1 MIVDFFRHGS
11 GLSKGCLDY
20 LLGEDREREHA
31 QVLSGDVELTAQLID
46 SSPFAKKYTSGCL
59 SFYEHDL
66 SDQDKQKIMQ
76 NFEECLF
83 PGLDKDQYQ
92 ILWVQHQDKINQD
105 TCETRLEL
113 NFVIPNVE
121 LSTGKRLQPFYAP
134 VDLDRVDLFKQIT
147 NTEHSLYDPNDP
159 EHRQLFLN
167 KKNLPKDI
175 KDFKEQLHQR
185 VYRAVSNGEVTDR
198 QELVQWLESNQIN
211 VTRQVKNSI
220 SIENPYEGAKRP
232 IRLEGEIYEQGFRA
246 TSEYR
251 QEVQQRIAEYRG
263 TTSERYRANVTD
275 YQRQLEHKSQY
286 HSDRY
291 PKVGRKNS
299 PEHSKQ
305 RPDGREAVEP
315 ISKLAAIEIEPFNA
329 IKRANTEP
337 RTASPESS
345 GTEKTYHFEYGT
357 DFSSSYFAYSDF
369 LAWSR
374 HQKQVQRDTDF
385 EQRDFRETG
394 ESRSLEQIRGQ
405 LDDQH
410 MQAARQQSSAFL
422 YFDQRETGQ
431 IRDWLLRSNGVL
443 IDDGVRSAV
452 IEDYRRTAVAIEAT
466 TARTAES
473 TRNNANTVDGY
484 RRIKELHE
492 DFTAEAQ
499 RSGQNCYSISEDYA
513 TTVRA
518 DYFSKFFEETTREL
532 RISSARA
539 TERVS
544 DEFAYRFRGEANNSQ
559 RTAEFGANRNRE
571 ANSTIGTSNERETG
585 LSEQLSRKVRGFNT
599 NPIFEALDV
608 LDRRRELQ
616 QERQR
621 KNDRGYDSPSPF

>member
-20 LLGEDREREHA
+20 LLGEDREREYA

-66 SDQDKQKIMQ
+66 SNEDKQKIMQ

-92 ILWVQHQDKINQD
+92 ILWVQHQDKVNQD
-105 TCETRLEL
+105 TGETRLEL

-147 NTEHSLYDPNDP
+147 NTEHSLYDPDDP

-175 KDFKEQLHQR
+175 KDFKAQLHQR
-185 VYRAVSNGEVTDR
+185 VYRAVANGEVADR
-198 QELVQWLESNQIN
+198 QELVKWLELNQIN

-246 TSEYR
+246 TGEYR
-251 QEVQQRIAEYRG
+251 QEVQQRIEEYRG
-263 TTSERYRANVTD
+263 TASERYRANVTE

-291 PKVGRKNS
+291 PTVGRENS

-315 ISKLAAIEIEPFNA
+315 VSSLAAIEIEPFNA
-329 IKRANTEP
+329 IKRADTEP

-345 GTEKTYHFEYGT
+345 RTEKTYYFEYGT
-357 DFSSSYFAYSDF
+357 DFSSSYFAYSNF

-374 HQKQVQRDTDF
+374 HQKQVQRDADAKYSDQREANEGRPF
-385 EQRDFRETG
+385 EPIGRQF
-394 ESRSLEQIRGQ
+394 
-405 LDDQH
+405 DDQH
-410 MQAARQQSSAFL
+410 MQATRQQSTTSL
-422 YFDQRETGQ
+422 YSDQQECRGMAE
-431 IRDWLLRSNGVL
+431 RLHDSNGVL
-443 IDDGVRSAV
+443 NDDRIRNTIIENHRRTTATINATTSAIAEATASFRHNANQNYPSLVSSIKGNRERSAELTASTEIISDNTEAISRSRTQYSKLYRADQWQSPRDEPNHSQQRRSIEENLNDTAFSLVRSSQS
-452 IEDYRRTAVAIEAT
+452 
-466 TARTAES
+466 S
-473 TRNNANTVDGY
+473 T
-484 RRIKELHE
+484 
-492 DFTAEAQ
+492 
-499 RSGQNCYSISEDYA
+499 
-513 TTVRA
+513 
-518 DYFSKFFEETTREL
+518 
-532 RISSARA
+532 
-539 TERVS
+539 
-544 DEFAYRFRGEANNSQ
+544 EFA
-559 RTAEFGANRNRE
+559 RNLRDIE
-571 ANSTIGTSNERETG
+571 KNIVQMNERKHEI
-585 LSEQLSRKVRGFNT
+585 EKPRPK
-599 NPIFEALDV
+599 
-608 LDRRRELQ
+608 
-616 QERQR
+616 
-621 KNDRGYDSPSPF
+621 KDRGMDFSM

>member
-31 QVLSGDVELTAQLID
+31 QLLSGDVELSAQLID

-66 SDQDKQKIMQ
+66 SDQDKQQIMQ

-105 TCETRLEL
+105 TGETRLEL

-147 NTEHSLYDPNDP
+147 NTQHQLYDPDDP
-159 EHRQLFLN
+159 DHRQLFLN
-167 KKNLPKDI
+167 KKNMPKDV

-185 VYRAVSNGEVTDR
+185 VYRAVANGEVADR

-246 TSEYR
+246 TGEYR
-251 QEVQQRIAEYRG
+251 QEVQQRIEEYRG
-263 TTSERYRANVTD
+263 TTSERYRTNVTD

-286 HSDRY
+286 HRDRY
-291 PKVGRKNS
+291 PTVRRENS

-305 RPDGREAVEP
+305 RPDGREAVKP
-315 ISKLAAIEIEPFNA
+315 VSKLAAIEIEPFNA

-374 HQKQVQRDTDF
+374 HQKQVQRDADAKYSDQREANEGRPF
-385 EQRDFRETG
+385 EPIGRQF
-394 ESRSLEQIRGQ
+394 
-405 LDDQH
+405 DDQH
-410 MQAARQQSSAFL
+410 MQATRQQSTTSL
-422 YFDQRETGQ
+422 YSDQQECRGMAE
-431 IRDWLLRSNGVL
+431 RLHDSNGVL
-443 IDDGVRSAV
+443 NDDRIRNTIIENHRRTTATVTATTSAIAEATASFRHNANQDYPSLVSSIKSNRERSAELTASTEIISDNTEAISRSRTQYSKLYRADQWKSSRDEPDYSRQRRSSGENLNHTAFSLVRSSQSSTEFARNIRD
-452 IEDYRRTAVAIEAT
+452 IEKNIVQ
-466 TARTAES
+466 
-473 TRNNANTVDGY
+473 
-484 RRIKELHE
+484 IKELQKE
-492 DFTAEAQ
+492 MDKPQPKKDQGMDF
-499 RSGQNCYSISEDYA
+499 GM
-513 TTVRA
+513 
-518 DYFSKFFEETTREL
+518 
-532 RISSARA
+532 
-539 TERVS
+539 
-544 DEFAYRFRGEANNSQ
+544 
-559 RTAEFGANRNRE
+559 
-571 ANSTIGTSNERETG
+571 
-585 LSEQLSRKVRGFNT
+585 
-599 NPIFEALDV
+599 
-608 LDRRRELQ
+608 
-616 QERQR
+616 
-621 KNDRGYDSPSPF
+621 

>member
-1 MIVDFFRHGS
+1 M
-11 GLSKGCLDY
+11 SKGCLDY

-66 SDQDKQKIMQ
+66 SDQDKQQIMQ

-92 ILWVQHQDKINQD
+92 ILWVQHQDKVNQD
-105 TCETRLEL
+105 TGETRLEL

-147 NTEHSLYDPNDP
+147 NTEHSLYDPDDP

-175 KDFKEQLHQR
+175 KDFKAQLHQR
-185 VYRAVSNGEVTDR
+185 VYRAVANGEVADR
-198 QELVQWLESNQIN
+198 QELVQWLELNQIN

-246 TSEYR
+246 TGEYR
-251 QEVQQRIAEYRG
+251 QEVQQRIEEYRG
-263 TTSERYRANVTD
+263 TASERYRANVTE

-291 PKVGRKNS
+291 PTVGRENS

-315 ISKLAAIEIEPFNA
+315 VSSLAAIEIEPFNA
-329 IKRANTEP
+329 IKRADTEP

-345 GTEKTYHFEYGT
+345 RTEKTYYFEYGT
-357 DFSSSYFAYSDF
+357 DFSSSYFAYSNF

-374 HQKQVQRDTDF
+374 HQKQVQRDADAKYSDQREANEGRPF
-385 EQRDFRETG
+385 EPIGRQF
-394 ESRSLEQIRGQ
+394 
-405 LDDQH
+405 DDQH
-410 MQAARQQSSAFL
+410 MQATRQQSTTSL
-422 YFDQRETGQ
+422 YSDQQECRGMAE
-431 IRDWLLRSNGVL
+431 RLHDSNGVL
-443 IDDGVRSAV
+443 NDDRIRNTIIENHRRTTATITATTNAIAEATASFRHNANQNYPSLVSSIKGNRERSAELTASTEIISDNTEAISRSRTQYSKLYRADQWQSPRDEPNHSQQRRSIEENLNDTAFSLVRSSQS
-452 IEDYRRTAVAIEAT
+452 
-466 TARTAES
+466 S
-473 TRNNANTVDGY
+473 T
-484 RRIKELHE
+484 
-492 DFTAEAQ
+492 
-499 RSGQNCYSISEDYA
+499 
-513 TTVRA
+513 
-518 DYFSKFFEETTREL
+518 
-532 RISSARA
+532 
-539 TERVS
+539 
-544 DEFAYRFRGEANNSQ
+544 EFA
-559 RTAEFGANRNRE
+559 RNLRDIE
-571 ANSTIGTSNERETG
+571 KNIVQMNERKHEI
-585 LSEQLSRKVRGFNT
+585 EKPRPK
-599 NPIFEALDV
+599 
-608 LDRRRELQ
+608 
-616 QERQR
+616 
-621 KNDRGYDSPSPF
+621 KDRGMDFSM

>member
-20 LLGEDREREHA
+20 LLGEDREREYA

-66 SDQDKQKIMQ
+66 SDQNKQKIMQ

-83 PGLDKDQYQ
+83 PGLEKDQYQ

-105 TCETRLEL
+105 TGETRLEL

-147 NTEHSLYDPNDP
+147 NTEHSLYDPDDP
-159 EHRQLFLN
+159 AHRQLFLN

-175 KDFKEQLHQR
+175 KDFKAQLHQR
-185 VYRAVSNGEVTDR
+185 VYRAVANGEVADR

-246 TSEYR
+246 TGEYR
-251 QEVQQRIAEYRG
+251 QEVQQRIEEYRG
-263 TTSERYRANVTD
+263 TTSERYRANVAD

-286 HSDRY
+286 HCDRY
-291 PKVGRKNS
+291 PTVGRENS

-305 RPDGREAVEP
+305 CSDGRETVKP
-315 ISKLAAIEIEPFNA
+315 VSSLAAIEIEPFNA

-337 RTASPESS
+337 RTESS
-345 GTEKTYHFEYGT
+345 ESSRTEKTYYFEYGT

-369 LAWSR
+369 LAWSC
-374 HQKQVQRDTDF
+374 HQKQVQRDADAKYSDQREANEGRPF
-385 EQRDFRETG
+385 EP
-394 ESRSLEQIRGQ
+394 IRGQ
-405 LDDQH
+405 FDDQH
-410 MQAARQQSSAFL
+410 MQATRQQSTTSL
-422 YFDQRETGQ
+422 YSDQQECRGMAE
-431 IRDWLLRSNGVL
+431 RLHDSNGVL
-443 IDDGVRSAV
+443 NDDRIRNTIIENHRRTTATITATTIAIAEATASFRHNANQDYPSLVSAVKGNRERSAKLTASTEIISDNTEAISRARTQYSKLYRADQWQSPRDEQDYSRQRRSSGENLNHTAFNLVRSSQSA
-452 IEDYRRTAVAIEAT
+452 
-466 TARTAES
+466 AEF
-473 TRNNANTVDGY
+473 TRNIRDIEKNIVQ
-484 RRIKELHE
+484 IKEQKKE
-492 DFTAEAQ
+492 IEKPQ
-499 RSGQNCYSISEDYA
+499 PKQ
-513 TTVRA
+513 
-518 DYFSKFFEETTREL
+518 
-532 RISSARA
+532 
-539 TERVS
+539 
-544 DEFAYRFRGEANNSQ
+544 
-559 RTAEFGANRNRE
+559 
-571 ANSTIGTSNERETG
+571 
-585 LSEQLSRKVRGFNT
+585 
-599 NPIFEALDV
+599 
-608 LDRRRELQ
+608 
-616 QERQR
+616 
-621 KNDRGYDSPSPF
+621 DRGMDFGM

>member
-20 LLGEDREREHA
+20 LLGEDREREYA

-66 SDQDKQKIMQ
+66 SDQNKQKIMQ

-83 PGLDKDQYQ
+83 PGLEKDQYQ

-105 TCETRLEL
+105 TGETRLEL

-147 NTEHSLYDPNDP
+147 NTEHSLYDPDDP
-159 EHRQLFLN
+159 AHRQLFLN

-175 KDFKEQLHQR
+175 KDFKAQLHQR
-185 VYRAVSNGEVTDR
+185 VYRAVANGEVADR

-246 TSEYR
+246 TGEYR
-251 QEVQQRIAEYRG
+251 QEVQQRIEEYRG
-263 TTSERYRANVTD
+263 TTSERYRANVAD

-286 HSDRY
+286 HCDRY
-291 PKVGRKNS
+291 PTVGRENS

-305 RPDGREAVEP
+305 CSDGRETVKP
-315 ISKLAAIEIEPFNA
+315 VSSLAAIEIEPFNA

-337 RTASPESS
+337 RTESS
-345 GTEKTYHFEYGT
+345 ESSRTEKTYYFEYGT

-369 LAWSR
+369 LAWSC
-374 HQKQVQRDTDF
+374 HQKQVQPDADLKHHD
-385 EQRDFRETG
+385 QRETN
-394 ESRSLEQIRGQ
+394 EDRSPEQIRGQ
-405 LDDQH
+405 FNDQH
-410 MQAARQQSSAFL
+410 MQATRQQSTTSL
-422 YFDQRETGQ
+422 YSDQQECRGMAE
-431 IRDWLLRSNGVL
+431 RLHDSNGVL
-443 IDDGVRSAV
+443 NDDRIRNTIIENHRRTTATITATTIAIAEATASFRHNANQDYPSLVSAVKGNRERSAKLTASTEIISDNTEAISRARTQYSKLYRADQWQSPRDEQDYSRQRRSSGENLNHTAFNLVRSSQSA
-452 IEDYRRTAVAIEAT
+452 
-466 TARTAES
+466 AEF
-473 TRNNANTVDGY
+473 TRNIRDIEKNIVQ
-484 RRIKELHE
+484 IKEQKKE
-492 DFTAEAQ
+492 IEKPQ
-499 RSGQNCYSISEDYA
+499 PKQ
-513 TTVRA
+513 
-518 DYFSKFFEETTREL
+518 
-532 RISSARA
+532 
-539 TERVS
+539 
-544 DEFAYRFRGEANNSQ
+544 
-559 RTAEFGANRNRE
+559 
-571 ANSTIGTSNERETG
+571 
-585 LSEQLSRKVRGFNT
+585 
-599 NPIFEALDV
+599 
-608 LDRRRELQ
+608 
-616 QERQR
+616 
-621 KNDRGYDSPSPF
+621 DRGMDFGM

>member
-105 TCETRLEL
+105 TGETRLEL

-147 NTEHSLYDPNDP
+147 NTEHSLYDPDDP

-185 VYRAVSNGEVTDR
+185 VYRAVANGEVADR

-246 TSEYR
+246 TGEYR
-251 QEVQQRIAEYRG
+251 QEVQQRIEEYRG

-286 HSDRY
+286 HCDRY
-291 PKVGRKNS
+291 PTVGRENS

-305 RPDGREAVEP
+305 RPDGREAVKP
-315 ISKLAAIEIEPFNA
+315 VSNLAAIEIEPFNA

-337 RTASPESS
+337 RTTSPESS

-374 HQKQVQRDTDF
+374 HQKQVQRDADAKYSDQREANEGRPF
-385 EQRDFRETG
+385 EPIGRQF
-394 ESRSLEQIRGQ
+394 
-405 LDDQH
+405 DDQH
-410 MQAARQQSSAFL
+410 MQATRQQSTTSL
-422 YFDQRETGQ
+422 YSDQQECRGMAE
-431 IRDWLLRSNGVL
+431 RLHDSNGVL
-443 IDDGVRSAV
+443 NDDRIRNTI
-452 IEDYRRTAVAIEAT
+452 IENHRRTTATITATTSAIAEATADFKHDANQNYPSLVSTIKDNRERTERLSANTKVIVDNTDTISRARTKYGKLYRADQWKSQRDERNYSEQRRSSRENLNYTAFSLVTSSQSSAEFARNVRTIEA
-466 TARTAES
+466 
-473 TRNNANTVDGY
+473 NIVQM
-484 RRIKELHE
+484 KE
-492 DFTAEAQ
+492 Q
-499 RSGQNCYSISEDYA
+499 RKVISEPKRDKGM
-513 TTVRA
+513 
-518 DYFSKFFEETTREL
+518 DL
-532 RISSARA
+532 
-539 TERVS
+539 
-544 DEFAYRFRGEANNSQ
+544 GM
-559 RTAEFGANRNRE
+559 
-571 ANSTIGTSNERETG
+571 
-585 LSEQLSRKVRGFNT
+585 
-599 NPIFEALDV
+599 
-608 LDRRRELQ
+608 
-616 QERQR
+616 
-621 KNDRGYDSPSPF
+621 

>member
-105 TCETRLEL
+105 TGETRLEL

-134 VDLDRVDLFKQIT
+134 ADLDRVDLFKQII
-147 NTEHSLYDPNDP
+147 NTEHSLYDPDDP

-185 VYRAVSNGEVTDR
+185 VYRAVSNGEVADR

-246 TSEYR
+246 TGEYR
-251 QEVQQRIAEYRG
+251 QEVQQRIEEYRG
-263 TTSERYRANVTD
+263 TTSERYRANVTG

-286 HSDRY
+286 HCDRY
-291 PKVGRKNS
+291 PTVGRENS

-305 RPDGREAVEP
+305 RPNGREAVEP
-315 ISKLAAIEIEPFNA
+315 VSKLAAIEIEPFNA
-329 IKRANTEP
+329 IKRANTKP
-337 RTASPESS
+337 RTTSS
-345 GTEKTYHFEYGT
+345 EPSRTEKTYHFEYGT

-369 LAWSR
+369 LAWSHR
-374 HQKQVQRDTDF
+374 QKQVQRSKNTQYSD
-385 EQRDFRETG
+385 QRETI
-394 ESRSLEQIRGQ
+394 ESRSPEQIRGQ
-405 LDDQH
+405 PEYQYVQESIKQQATSMHSDQQECRGMAKRLHDSNGILNDDRIRNTIIENHRRTTAAITATTSTIAEATASFRHDANQNYPSIVSAVKGNRERSAELTASTEIISDNTEAISRARTQH
-410 MQAARQQSSAFL
+410 SKLYRADQLQSPRDEQDYSRQRRSAGENLNHTAFSLVRSSQSSEEFA
-422 YFDQRETGQ
+422 QNV
-431 IRDWLLRSNGVL
+431 RD
-443 IDDGVRSAV
+443 
-452 IEDYRRTAVAIEAT
+452 IE
-466 TARTAES
+466 
-473 TRNNANTVDGY
+473 RNIVQ
-484 RRIKELHE
+484 IKE
-492 DFTAEAQ
+492 
-499 RSGQNCYSISEDYA
+499 
-513 TTVRA
+513 
-518 DYFSKFFEETTREL
+518 
-532 RISSARA
+532 
-539 TERVS
+539 
-544 DEFAYRFRGEANNSQ
+544 
-559 RTAEFGANRNRE
+559 
-571 ANSTIGTSNERETG
+571 
-585 LSEQLSRKVRGFNT
+585 
-599 NPIFEALDV
+599 
-608 LDRRRELQ
+608 
-616 QERQR
+616 RQKEIEKPR
-621 KNDRGYDSPSPF
+621 PNKDRGMDFGM

>member
-31 QVLSGDVELTAQLID
+31 KVLSGDVELTAQLID

-66 SDQDKQKIMQ
+66 SDQDKQQIMQ

-83 PGLDKDQYQ
+83 PGLEKDQYQ

-105 TCETRLEL
+105 TGETRLEL

-147 NTEHSLYDPNDP
+147 NTEHSLYDPDDP
-159 EHRQLFLN
+159 AHRQLFLN

-175 KDFKEQLHQR
+175 KDFKAQLHQR
-185 VYRAVSNGEVTDR
+185 VYRAVANGEIADR

-246 TSEYR
+246 TGEYR
-251 QEVQQRIAEYRG
+251 QEVQQRIEEYRG
-263 TTSERYRANVTD
+263 TTSERYRANVAD

-286 HSDRY
+286 HCDRY
-291 PKVGRKNS
+291 STVGRENS

-305 RPDGREAVEP
+305 CSDGRETVKP
-315 ISKLAAIEIEPFNA
+315 VSSLAAIEIEPFNA

-345 GTEKTYHFEYGT
+345 GTEKTYYFEYGT

-369 LAWSR
+369 LAWSC
-374 HQKQVQRDTDF
+374 HQKQVQRDADAKYSDQREANEGRPF
-385 EQRDFRETG
+385 EP
-394 ESRSLEQIRGQ
+394 IRGQ
-405 LDDQH
+405 FDDQH
-410 MQAARQQSSAFL
+410 MQATRQQSTTSL
-422 YFDQRETGQ
+422 YSDQQECRGMAE
-431 IRDWLLRSNGVL
+431 RLHDSNGVL
-443 IDDGVRSAV
+443 NDDRIRNTIIENHRRTTATITATTIAIAEATASFRHNANQDYPSLVSAVKGNRERSAKLTASTEIISDDTEAISRARTQYSKLYRADQWQSPRDEQDYSRQRRSSGENLNHTAFNLVRSSQSA
-452 IEDYRRTAVAIEAT
+452 
-466 TARTAES
+466 AEF
-473 TRNNANTVDGY
+473 TRNIRDIEKNIVQM
-484 RRIKELHE
+484 KELKKE
-492 DFTAEAQ
+492 VEQPQPKRD
-499 RSGQNCYSISEDYA
+499 RDMG
-513 TTVRA
+513 
-518 DYFSKFFEETTREL
+518 
-532 RISSARA
+532 
-539 TERVS
+539 
-544 DEFAYRFRGEANNSQ
+544 RGW
-559 RTAEFGANRNRE
+559 
-571 ANSTIGTSNERETG
+571 
-585 LSEQLSRKVRGFNT
+585 
-599 NPIFEALDV
+599 
-608 LDRRRELQ
+608 
-616 QERQR
+616 
-621 KNDRGYDSPSPF
+621 

>member
-31 QVLSGDVELTAQLID
+31 RVLSGDVELTAQLID

-105 TCETRLEL
+105 TGETRLEL

-134 VDLDRVDLFKQIT
+134 ADLDRVDLFKQII
-147 NTEHSLYDPNDP
+147 NTEHSLYDPDDP

-185 VYRAVSNGEVTDR
+185 VYRAVSNGEVADR

-246 TSEYR
+246 TGEYR
-251 QEVQQRIAEYRG
+251 QEIQQRIEEYRG

-286 HSDRY
+286 HRDRY
-291 PKVGRKNS
+291 PTVRRENS

-305 RPDGREAVEP
+305 RPDGREAVKP
-315 ISKLAAIEIEPFNA
+315 VSKLAAIEIEPFNA

-337 RTASPESS
+337 RTESPESS
-345 GTEKTYHFEYGT
+345 RTEKTYHFEYGA

-374 HQKQVQRDTDF
+374 HQKQVQRDADAKH
-385 EQRDFRETG
+385 R
-394 ESRSLEQIRGQ
+394 
-405 LDDQH
+405 
-410 MQAARQQSSAFL
+410 
-422 YFDQRETGQ
+422 DQRETNEGRPFEPIGGKFDVQ
-431 IRDWLLRSNGVL
+431 HMQTAKQQSPTTVYPDQQERRGMAEWLHDSNGVL
-443 IDDGVRSAV
+443 SDDRIRNAV
-452 IEDYRRTAVAIEAT
+452 IENHRRTTAAITATTEAVAA
-466 TARTAES
+466 A
-473 TRNNANTVDGY
+473 
-484 RRIKELHE
+484 
-492 DFTAEAQ
+492 
-499 RSGQNCYSISEDYA
+499 
-513 TTVRA
+513 
-518 DYFSKFFEETTREL
+518 
-532 RISSARA
+532 
-539 TERVS
+539 
-544 DEFAYRFRGEANNSQ
+544 
-559 RTAEFGANRNRE
+559 TAEFRHDANQNYPSFISTIQGNGERAERLSTNTKIIVDNTDTISRARTKYSDLYRADQWQSQRDEPNYNELRGRTGQNLNRTEFNVFTSRQSSAEFARNVRDIE
-571 ANSTIGTSNERETG
+571 ANIVQMK
-585 LSEQLSRKVRGFNT
+585 EQRKVINEPKRDKGMD
-599 NPIFEALDV
+599 L
-608 LDRRRELQ
+608 
-616 QERQR
+616 
-621 KNDRGYDSPSPF
+621 GM

>member
-66 SDQDKQKIMQ
+66 SDQDKQQIMQ

-92 ILWVQHQDKINQD
+92 ILWVQHQDKVNQD
-105 TCETRLEL
+105 TGETRLEL

-147 NTEHSLYDPNDP
+147 NTEHSLYDPDDP

-175 KDFKEQLHQR
+175 KDFKAQLHQR
-185 VYRAVSNGEVTDR
+185 VYRAVANGEVADR

-246 TSEYR
+246 TGEYR
-251 QEVQQRIAEYRG
+251 QEVQQRIEEYRG

-291 PKVGRKNS
+291 PTVGRENS

-315 ISKLAAIEIEPFNA
+315 VSKLAAIEIEPFNA

-345 GTEKTYHFEYGT
+345 RTEKTYHFEYGT

-374 HQKQVQRDTDF
+374 HQKQVQRDADAKY
-385 EQRDFRETG
+385 RDQRETNEG
-394 ESRSLEQIRGQ
+394 RPFEPIGRQF
-405 LDDQH
+405 DDQH
-410 MQAARQQSSAFL
+410 MQATRQQSTTSL
-422 YFDQRETGQ
+422 YSDQQECRGMAE
-431 IRDWLLRSNGVL
+431 RLHDSNGILNDDRIRNTIIENHRRTTATITATTSAIAEATASFRHNANQDYPSLVSTIKDNQERSGELATGTKVL
-443 IDDGVRSAV
+443 IDNTEAISRTRTQYSDLYRGDQGQSSRDERDYRQQRRSAG
-452 IEDYRRTAVAIEAT
+452 ENLNLTAFSLVT
-466 TARTAES
+466 SDQSS
-473 TRNNANTVDGY
+473 T
-484 RRIKELHE
+484 
-492 DFTAEAQ
+492 
-499 RSGQNCYSISEDYA
+499 
-513 TTVRA
+513 
-518 DYFSKFFEETTREL
+518 
-532 RISSARA
+532 
-539 TERVS
+539 
-544 DEFAYRFRGEANNSQ
+544 EFA
-559 RTAEFGANRNRE
+559 RNLRDIE
-571 ANSTIGTSNERETG
+571 KNII
-585 LSEQLSRKVRGFNT
+585 QMK
-599 NPIFEALDV
+599 
-608 LDRRRELQ
+608 
-616 QERQR
+616 ERQKEIEKPR
-621 KNDRGYDSPSPF
+621 PKQDQGMDLEF

>member
-31 QVLSGDVELTAQLID
+31 QVLGGDVELTAQLID

-92 ILWVQHQDKINQD
+92 ILWVQHQDKVNQD
-105 TCETRLEL
+105 TGETRLEL

-147 NTEHSLYDPNDP
+147 NTEHSLYDPDDP

-185 VYRAVSNGEVTDR
+185 VYRAVANGEVADR

-246 TSEYR
+246 TGEYR
-251 QEVQQRIAEYRG
+251 QEVQQRIEEYRG
-263 TTSERYRANVTD
+263 TTSERYRTNVTD

-291 PKVGRKNS
+291 PTVGRENS
-299 PEHSKQ
+299 PKHSTQ
-305 RPDGREAVEP
+305 RPNGREAIEP
-315 ISKLAAIEIEPFNA
+315 LSKLASIEIEPFNA

-345 GTEKTYHFEYGT
+345 RTEKTYYFEYGT

-369 LAWSR
+369 LAWSHR
-374 HQKQVQRDTDF
+374 QKQVQRSKDT
-385 EQRDFRETG
+385 QYRDQRETV
-394 ESRSLEQIRGQ
+394 ESRSPKQIRGQ
-405 LDDQH
+405 SEYQYVQESIEQQATPMYSDQQECRGMAERLH
-410 MQAARQQSSAFL
+410 
-422 YFDQRETGQ
+422 D
-431 IRDWLLRSNGVL
+431 SNGVL
-443 IDDGVRSAV
+443 NDDRIRNTIV
-452 IEDYRRTAVAIEAT
+452 ENYRRTTATITATTRAVAEAT
-466 TARTAES
+466 ANFRHSANQDYPSLVSSIKSNRERSAELTASTEIISDNTEAISRSRTQYSKLYRADQWKSSRDEPDYSRQRRSSGENLNHTAFSLVRSSQSS
-473 TRNNANTVDGY
+473 TEFARNIRDIEKNIVQ
-484 RRIKELHE
+484 IKELQKE
-492 DFTAEAQ
+492 MDKPQPKKDQGMDF
-499 RSGQNCYSISEDYA
+499 GM
-513 TTVRA
+513 
-518 DYFSKFFEETTREL
+518 
-532 RISSARA
+532 
-539 TERVS
+539 
-544 DEFAYRFRGEANNSQ
+544 
-559 RTAEFGANRNRE
+559 
-571 ANSTIGTSNERETG
+571 
-585 LSEQLSRKVRGFNT
+585 
-599 NPIFEALDV
+599 
-608 LDRRRELQ
+608 
-616 QERQR
+616 
-621 KNDRGYDSPSPF
+621 

>member
-31 QVLSGDVELTAQLID
+31 LVLSGDVELTAQLID

-66 SDQDKQKIMQ
+66 NDQDKQQIIQ

-83 PGLDKDQYQ
+83 PGLNQDQYQ
-92 ILWVQHQDKINQD
+92 ILWVQHQDKVNQD
-105 TCETRLEL
+105 TGQTRLEL

-147 NTEHSLYDPNDP
+147 NTQHRLYDPDDP

-185 VYRAVSNGEVTDR
+185 VYRAVSNGEVADR

-246 TSEYR
+246 TGEYR
-251 QEVQQRIAEYRG
+251 QEVQQRIEEYRG

-291 PKVGRKNS
+291 PTVGRENS

-305 RPDGREAVEP
+305 RPDGRETVKP
-315 ISKLAAIEIEPFNA
+315 VSNLAAIEIEPFNA

-345 GTEKTYHFEYGT
+345 RTEKTYHFEYGT

-374 HQKQVQRDTDF
+374 HQKQVQRDADAKYSDQREANEGRPF
-385 EQRDFRETG
+385 EPIG
-394 ESRSLEQIRGQ
+394 GQ
-405 LDDQH
+405 FDDQH
-410 MQAARQQSSAFL
+410 MQATRQQSTTSL
-422 YFDQRETGQ
+422 YSDQQECRGMAE
-431 IRDWLLRSNGVL
+431 RLHDSNGVL
-443 IDDGVRSAV
+443 NDDRIRNTIIENHRRTTAAITATTSAIAEATASFRHNANQDYPSLVSTIKDNQERSAKLTASTE
-452 IEDYRRTAVAIEAT
+452 IISDNTEAISRARTQYSKLYRADQWKSSRDEPDHSQQRRSSGENLNRTA
-466 TARTAES
+466 
-473 TRNNANTVDGY
+473 
-484 RRIKELHE
+484 
-492 DFTAEAQ
+492 
-499 RSGQNCYSISEDYA
+499 
-513 TTVRA
+513 
-518 DYFSKFFEETTREL
+518 FSLIT
-532 RISSARA
+532 SDQSAA
-539 TERVS
+539 
-544 DEFAYRFRGEANNSQ
+544 EFA
-559 RTAEFGANRNRE
+559 RNIRDIE
-571 ANSTIGTSNERETG
+571 TNIVQMKERKKEMD
-585 LSEQLSRKVRGFNT
+585 K
-599 NPIFEALDV
+599 P
-608 LDRRRELQ
+608 
-616 QERQR
+616 
-621 KNDRGYDSPSPF
+621 KPDRGMDFSL

>member
-31 QVLSGDVELTAQLID
+31 QVLSGDIELTAQLID

-76 NFEECLF
+76 NFEECLL
-83 PGLDKDQYQ
+83 PGLDKDRYQ

-105 TCETRLEL
+105 TGETRLEL

-147 NTEHSLYDPNDP
+147 NTKHSLYDPDDP

-175 KDFKEQLHQR
+175 KDFKAQLHQR
-185 VYRAVSNGEVTDR
+185 IYRAVANGEVSDR

-246 TSEYR
+246 TGEYR
-251 QEVQQRIAEYRG
+251 QEVQQRIEEYRG

-286 HSDRY
+286 HCDRY
-291 PKVGRKNS
+291 PTVGRENS

-305 RPDGREAVEP
+305 RPNGREAVEP
-315 ISKLAAIEIEPFNA
+315 VSKLAAIEIEPFNA
-329 IKRANTEP
+329 IKRANTKP
-337 RTASPESS
+337 RTTSS
-345 GTEKTYHFEYGT
+345 EPSRTEKTYHFEYGT

-369 LAWSR
+369 LAWSHR
-374 HQKQVQRDTDF
+374 QKQVQRSKNTQYSD
-385 EQRDFRETG
+385 QRETI
-394 ESRSLEQIRGQ
+394 ESRSPEQIRGQ
-405 LDDQH
+405 PEYQYVQESIKQQATSMHSDQQECRGMAKRLHDSNGILNDDRIRNTIIENHRRTTAAITATTSTIAEATASFRHDANQNYPSIVSAVKGNRERSAELTASTEIISDNTEAISRARTQH
-410 MQAARQQSSAFL
+410 SKLYRADQLQSPRDEQDYSRQRRSAGENLNHTAFSLVRSSQSSEEFA
-422 YFDQRETGQ
+422 QNV
-431 IRDWLLRSNGVL
+431 RD
-443 IDDGVRSAV
+443 
-452 IEDYRRTAVAIEAT
+452 IE
-466 TARTAES
+466 
-473 TRNNANTVDGY
+473 RNIVQ
-484 RRIKELHE
+484 IKE
-492 DFTAEAQ
+492 
-499 RSGQNCYSISEDYA
+499 
-513 TTVRA
+513 
-518 DYFSKFFEETTREL
+518 
-532 RISSARA
+532 
-539 TERVS
+539 
-544 DEFAYRFRGEANNSQ
+544 
-559 RTAEFGANRNRE
+559 
-571 ANSTIGTSNERETG
+571 
-585 LSEQLSRKVRGFNT
+585 
-599 NPIFEALDV
+599 
-608 LDRRRELQ
+608 
-616 QERQR
+616 RQKEIEKPR
-621 KNDRGYDSPSPF
+621 PNKDRGMDFGM

>member
-92 ILWVQHQDKINQD
+92 ILWVQHQDKVNQD
-105 TCETRLEL
+105 TGETRLEL

-134 VDLDRVDLFKQIT
+134 VDLDRVDLFKKIT
-147 NTEHSLYDPNDP
+147 NTQHRLYDPDDP

-185 VYRAVSNGEVTDR
+185 VYRAVANGEVADR

-232 IRLEGEIYEQGFRA
+232 IRLEGEIYEQSFRA
-246 TSEYR
+246 TGEYR
-251 QEVQQRIAEYRG
+251 QEVQQRIEEYRG

-291 PKVGRKNS
+291 STVGRENS

-315 ISKLAAIEIEPFNA
+315 VSSLAAIEIEPFNA

-374 HQKQVQRDTDF
+374 HQKQVQRDADAKYRN
-385 EQRDFRETG
+385 QRETNEG
-394 ESRSLEQIRGQ
+394 RPFEPIRGQ
-405 LDDQH
+405 FDDQH
-410 MQAARQQSSAFL
+410 MQATRQQSTTAL
-422 YFDQRETGQ
+422 YSDQQESRRMAE
-431 IRDWLLRSNGVL
+431 WLHDSNGVL
-443 IDDGVRSAV
+443 NDDRIRNTIIENHRRTTATITATTSAIAEATASFRHNANQDYPSLVSSIKDNRERSAELTASTE
-452 IEDYRRTAVAIEAT
+452 IISDNTEAISRARTQYSKLYRADQWQSSRDERDYRQQRRSAGENLNLTAFSLVT
-466 TARTAES
+466 SDQSS
-473 TRNNANTVDGY
+473 T
-484 RRIKELHE
+484 
-492 DFTAEAQ
+492 
-499 RSGQNCYSISEDYA
+499 
-513 TTVRA
+513 
-518 DYFSKFFEETTREL
+518 
-532 RISSARA
+532 
-539 TERVS
+539 
-544 DEFAYRFRGEANNSQ
+544 EFA
-559 RTAEFGANRNRE
+559 RNLRNIE
-571 ANSTIGTSNERETG
+571 KNIV
-585 LSEQLSRKVRGFNT
+585 QMK
-599 NPIFEALDV
+599 
-608 LDRRRELQ
+608 
-616 QERQR
+616 ERQN
-621 KNDRGYDSPSPF
+621 KIEKPQPKQDRGMDFGM

>member
-31 QVLSGDVELTAQLID
+31 LVLSGDVELTAQLID

-66 SDQDKQKIMQ
+66 NDQDKQQIIQ

-83 PGLDKDQYQ
+83 PGLNQDQYQ
-92 ILWVQHQDKINQD
+92 ILWVQHQDKVNQD
-105 TCETRLEL
+105 TGQTRLEL

-147 NTEHSLYDPNDP
+147 NTQHRLYDPDDP

-185 VYRAVSNGEVTDR
+185 VYRAVANGEVADR

-246 TSEYR
+246 TGEYR
-251 QEVQQRIAEYRG
+251 QEVQQRIEEYRG
-263 TTSERYRANVTD
+263 TTSERYRANVTE

-286 HSDRY
+286 HNDRY
-291 PKVGRKNS
+291 STVGRENS

-305 RPDGREAVEP
+305 RPDGRETVKP
-315 ISKLAAIEIEPFNA
+315 VSSLAAIEIEPFNA
-329 IKRANTEP
+329 IERANTEP
-337 RTASPESS
+337 RTAGPESS

-369 LAWSR
+369 IAWSH
-374 HQKQVQRDTDF
+374 HQKQIQRDKDAKHRDQRKANEGRPF
-385 EQRDFRETG
+385 EPIG
-394 ESRSLEQIRGQ
+394 GQ
-405 LDDQH
+405 FDDQH
-410 MQAARQQSSAFL
+410 MQATRQQSSTPM
-422 YFDQRETGQ
+422 YSDQQERWGMAE
-431 IRDWLLRSNGVL
+431 RLHDSNGVL
-443 IDDGVRSAV
+443 NDDRIRNTIV
-452 IEDYRRTAVAIEAT
+452 ENYRRTTATITATTSAIAEAT
-466 TARTAES
+466 ASFRHNANQDYPSLVSTIKGNRERSAELTASTEIISDNTEAISRTRTQYSKLYRADQWKSSRDEPDHSQQRRSSGENLNRTA
-473 TRNNANTVDGY
+473 
-484 RRIKELHE
+484 
-492 DFTAEAQ
+492 
-499 RSGQNCYSISEDYA
+499 
-513 TTVRA
+513 
-518 DYFSKFFEETTREL
+518 FSLIT
-532 RISSARA
+532 SDQSAA
-539 TERVS
+539 
-544 DEFAYRFRGEANNSQ
+544 EFA
-559 RTAEFGANRNRE
+559 RNIRDIE
-571 ANSTIGTSNERETG
+571 TNIVQMKERKKEMD
-585 LSEQLSRKVRGFNT
+585 K
-599 NPIFEALDV
+599 P
-608 LDRRRELQ
+608 
-616 QERQR
+616 
-621 KNDRGYDSPSPF
+621 KPDRGMDFSL

>member
-31 QVLSGDVELTAQLID
+31 QLLSGDVELSAQLID

-66 SDQDKQKIMQ
+66 SDQDKQQIMQ

-92 ILWVQHQDKINQD
+92 ILWVQHQDKVNQD
-105 TCETRLEL
+105 TGETRLEL

-147 NTEHSLYDPNDP
+147 NTEHSLYDPDDP

-185 VYRAVSNGEVTDR
+185 VYRAVANGEVADR

-246 TSEYR
+246 TGEYR
-251 QEVQQRIAEYRG
+251 QEVQQRIEEYRG
-263 TTSERYRANVTD
+263 TTSERYRTNVTD

-286 HSDRY
+286 HRDRY
-291 PKVGRKNS
+291 PTVRRENS

-305 RPDGREAVEP
+305 RPDGREAVKP
-315 ISKLAAIEIEPFNA
+315 VSKLAAIEIEPFNA

-374 HQKQVQRDTDF
+374 HQKQVQRDADAKYSDQREANEGRPF
-385 EQRDFRETG
+385 EPIGRQF
-394 ESRSLEQIRGQ
+394 
-405 LDDQH
+405 DDQH
-410 MQAARQQSSAFL
+410 MQATRQQSTTSL
-422 YFDQRETGQ
+422 YSDQQECRGMAE
-431 IRDWLLRSNGVL
+431 RLHDSNGVL
-443 IDDGVRSAV
+443 NDDRIRNTIIENHRRTTATVTATTSAIAEATASFRHNANQDYPSLVSSIKSNRERSAELTASTEIISDNTEAISRSRTQYSKLYRADQWKSSRDEPDYSRQRRSSGENLNHTAFSLVRSSQSSTEFARNIRD
-452 IEDYRRTAVAIEAT
+452 IEKNIVQ
-466 TARTAES
+466 
-473 TRNNANTVDGY
+473 
-484 RRIKELHE
+484 IKELQKE
-492 DFTAEAQ
+492 MDKPQPKKDQGMDF
-499 RSGQNCYSISEDYA
+499 GM
-513 TTVRA
+513 
-518 DYFSKFFEETTREL
+518 
-532 RISSARA
+532 
-539 TERVS
+539 
-544 DEFAYRFRGEANNSQ
+544 
-559 RTAEFGANRNRE
+559 
-571 ANSTIGTSNERETG
+571 
-585 LSEQLSRKVRGFNT
+585 
-599 NPIFEALDV
+599 
-608 LDRRRELQ
+608 
-616 QERQR
+616 
-621 KNDRGYDSPSPF
+621 

>member
-20 LLGEDREREHA
+20 LLGEDREREYA

-66 SDQDKQKIMQ
+66 SDQNKQKIMQ

-83 PGLDKDQYQ
+83 PGLEKDQYQ

-105 TCETRLEL
+105 TGETRLEL

-147 NTEHSLYDPNDP
+147 NTEHSLYDPDDP
-159 EHRQLFLN
+159 AHRQLFLN

-175 KDFKEQLHQR
+175 KDFKAQLHQR
-185 VYRAVSNGEVTDR
+185 VYRAVANGEVADR

-246 TSEYR
+246 TGEYR
-251 QEVQQRIAEYRG
+251 QEVQQRIEEYRG

-286 HSDRY
+286 HCDRY
-291 PKVGRKNS
+291 PTVGRENS

-305 RPDGREAVEP
+305 RPDGREAVKP
-315 ISKLAAIEIEPFNA
+315 VSNLAAIEIEPFNA

-337 RTASPESS
+337 RTESPESS
-345 GTEKTYHFEYGT
+345 RTEKTYYFEYGT

-369 LAWSR
+369 LAWSC
-374 HQKQVQRDTDF
+374 HQKQVQRDADAKYSDQREANEGRPF
-385 EQRDFRETG
+385 EP
-394 ESRSLEQIRGQ
+394 IRGQ
-405 LDDQH
+405 FDDQH
-410 MQAARQQSSAFL
+410 MQATRQQSTTSL
-422 YFDQRETGQ
+422 YSDQQECRGMAE
-431 IRDWLLRSNGVL
+431 RLHDSNGVL
-443 IDDGVRSAV
+443 NDDRIRNTIIENHRRTTATITATTIAIAEATASFRHNANQDYPSLVSAVKGNRERSAKLTASTEIISDNTEAISRARTQYSKLYRADQWQSPRDEQDYSRQRRSSGENLNHTAFNLVRSSQSA
-452 IEDYRRTAVAIEAT
+452 
-466 TARTAES
+466 AEF
-473 TRNNANTVDGY
+473 TRNIRDIEKNIVQ
-484 RRIKELHE
+484 IKEQKKE
-492 DFTAEAQ
+492 IEKPQ
-499 RSGQNCYSISEDYA
+499 PKQ
-513 TTVRA
+513 
-518 DYFSKFFEETTREL
+518 
-532 RISSARA
+532 
-539 TERVS
+539 
-544 DEFAYRFRGEANNSQ
+544 
-559 RTAEFGANRNRE
+559 
-571 ANSTIGTSNERETG
+571 
-585 LSEQLSRKVRGFNT
+585 
-599 NPIFEALDV
+599 
-608 LDRRRELQ
+608 
-616 QERQR
+616 
-621 KNDRGYDSPSPF
+621 DRGMDFGM

>member
-31 QVLSGDVELTAQLID
+31 KVLSGDVELTGQLID

-66 SDQDKQKIMQ
+66 SDQDKQKIMR
-76 NFEECLF
+76 NFEQCLF
-83 PGLDKDQYQ
+83 PGLDQDQYQ
-92 ILWVQHQDKINQD
+92 ILWVQHQDKVNQD
-105 TCETRLEL
+105 TGQTRLEL

-147 NTEHSLYDPNDP
+147 NTEHSLYDPDDP

-185 VYRAVSNGEVTDR
+185 VYRAVANGEVADR

-232 IRLEGEIYEQGFRA
+232 IRLEGEIYEQSFRA
-246 TSEYR
+246 TGEYR
-251 QEVQQRIAEYRG
+251 QEVQQRIEEYRG

-275 YQRQLEHKSQY
+275 YQRQLEHKNQY

-291 PKVGRKNS
+291 STVGRENS

-305 RPDGREAVEP
+305 HPDGREAVKP
-315 ISKLAAIEIEPFNA
+315 VPNLAELEIEPFKA
-329 IKRANTEP
+329 VERANTEP

-345 GTEKTYHFEYGT
+345 RTEKTYHFEYGT

-369 LAWSR
+369 LAWSHR
-374 HQKQVQRDTDF
+374 QKQVQRSKNTQYSD
-385 EQRDFRETG
+385 QRETI
-394 ESRSLEQIRGQ
+394 ESRSPEQIRGQ
-405 LDDQH
+405 PEYQYVQESIKQQATSMHSDQQECRGMAKRLHDSNGILNDDRIRNTIIENHRRTTAAITATTSTIAEATASFRHDANQNYPSIVSAVKGNRERSAELTASTEIISDNTEAISRARTQH
-410 MQAARQQSSAFL
+410 SKLYRADQLQSPRDEQDYSRQRRSAGENLNHTAFSLVRSSQSSEEFA
-422 YFDQRETGQ
+422 QNV
-431 IRDWLLRSNGVL
+431 RD
-443 IDDGVRSAV
+443 
-452 IEDYRRTAVAIEAT
+452 IE
-466 TARTAES
+466 
-473 TRNNANTVDGY
+473 RNIVQ
-484 RRIKELHE
+484 IKE
-492 DFTAEAQ
+492 
-499 RSGQNCYSISEDYA
+499 
-513 TTVRA
+513 
-518 DYFSKFFEETTREL
+518 
-532 RISSARA
+532 
-539 TERVS
+539 
-544 DEFAYRFRGEANNSQ
+544 
-559 RTAEFGANRNRE
+559 
-571 ANSTIGTSNERETG
+571 
-585 LSEQLSRKVRGFNT
+585 
-599 NPIFEALDV
+599 
-608 LDRRRELQ
+608 
-616 QERQR
+616 RQKEIEKPR
-621 KNDRGYDSPSPF
+621 PNKDRGMDFGM

>member
-66 SDQDKQKIMQ
+66 SDQDKQQIMQ

-92 ILWVQHQDKINQD
+92 ILWVQHQDKFNQD
-105 TCETRLEL
+105 TGETRLEL

-147 NTEHSLYDPNDP
+147 NTEHSLYDPDDP

-175 KDFKEQLHQR
+175 KDFKAQLHQR
-185 VYRAVSNGEVTDR
+185 VYRAVANGDVADR

-246 TSEYR
+246 TGEYR
-251 QEVQQRIAEYRG
+251 QEVQQRIEEYRG

-286 HSDRY
+286 HCDRY
-291 PKVGRKNS
+291 PTVGRENS

-305 RPDGREAVEP
+305 RPDGREAVKPVSE
-315 ISKLAAIEIEPFNA
+315 LAAIEIEPFNA
-329 IKRANTEP
+329 IKRANTES

-345 GTEKTYHFEYGT
+345 RTEKTYYFEYGT
-357 DFSSSYFAYSDF
+357 DFSSSYFAYSNF

-374 HQKQVQRDTDF
+374 HQKQVHRDADAKYSDQREANEGRPF
-385 EQRDFRETG
+385 EPIGRKF
-394 ESRSLEQIRGQ
+394 
-405 LDDQH
+405 DDQH
-410 MQAARQQSSAFL
+410 MQATRQQSSTSL
-422 YFDQRETGQ
+422 YSDQQECWGMAGW
-431 IRDWLLRSNGVL
+431 IYDSNGVL
-443 IDDGVRSAV
+443 NDDRIRNTIIENHRRTTAAITATTSAVKAATASFRDNANQDYPSLVSTVKGNRERSAQL
-452 IEDYRRTAVAIEAT
+452 TASTEIISDNT
-466 TARTAES
+466 DTISRART
-473 TRNNANTVDGY
+473 
-484 RRIKELHE
+484 
-492 DFTAEAQ
+492 Q
-499 RSGQNCYSISEDYA
+499 YSKLY
-513 TTVRA
+513 RA
-518 DYFSKFFEETTREL
+518 DQWQSPRDEPDYSEQRRSSGENLNHTAFSL
-532 RISSARA
+532 VASDQSSA
-539 TERVS
+539 
-544 DEFAYRFRGEANNSQ
+544 EFA
-559 RTAEFGANRNRE
+559 RNLRNIE
-571 ANSTIGTSNERETG
+571 KNIV
-585 LSEQLSRKVRGFNT
+585 QMK
-599 NPIFEALDV
+599 
-608 LDRRRELQ
+608 
-616 QERQR
+616 ERQN
-621 KNDRGYDSPSPF
+621 KIEKPQPKQDRGMDFDI

>member
-11 GLSKGCLDY
+11 GLSKNCLDY

-66 SDQDKQKIMQ
+66 SDQDKQNIMQ
-76 NFEECLF
+76 NFEQCLF
-83 PGLDKDQYQ
+83 PGLDRDQYQ
-92 ILWVQHQDKINQD
+92 ILWVQHKDKVNQD
-105 TCETRLEL
+105 TGETRLEL

-147 NTEHSLYDPNDP
+147 NTEHSLYDPDDP

-185 VYRAVSNGEVTDR
+185 VYRAVTNGEVADR

-232 IRLEGEIYEQGFRA
+232 IRLEGEIYEQSFRA
-246 TSEYR
+246 TGEYR
-251 QEVQQRIAEYRG
+251 QEVQQRIEEYRG

-291 PKVGRKNS
+291 STVGRENS

-305 RPDGREAVEP
+305 RPNGREAVEP
-315 ISKLAAIEIEPFNA
+315 VSKLTAIEIEPFNA

-345 GTEKTYHFEYGT
+345 PTEKTYHFEYGA

-374 HQKQVQRDTDF
+374 HQKQVQRDADAKH
-385 EQRDFRETG
+385 RDQRETNEG
-394 ESRSLEQIRGQ
+394 RSFEPIGGQ
-405 LDDQH
+405 FDDQH
-410 MQAARQQSSAFL
+410 MQATRQQSPASMYSDQQECRRMAEWL
-422 YFDQRETGQ
+422 YD
-431 IRDWLLRSNGVL
+431 SNGVL
-443 IDDGVRSAV
+443 NDDRIRNTVIDNHRRTTATITATTSAIAEATASFRHDANQDYPRLVSSVKGNRERSAKL
-452 IEDYRRTAVAIEAT
+452 TASTEIISDNTEAISR
-466 TARTAES
+466 ARTQYSQLYRADQWQSQRDESDYSQQRRSTGENLSLTTLSLVTSDQSSAEF
-473 TRNNANTVDGY
+473 TRNVRD
-484 RRIKELHE
+484 IKKNL
-492 DFTAEAQ
+492 
-499 RSGQNCYSISEDYA
+499 
-513 TTVRA
+513 
-518 DYFSKFFEETTREL
+518 
-532 RISSARA
+532 
-539 TERVS
+539 TEM
-544 DEFAYRFRGEANNSQ
+544 
-559 RTAEFGANRNRE
+559 
-571 ANSTIGTSNERETG
+571 
-585 LSEQLSRKVRGFNT
+585 K
-599 NPIFEALDV
+599 
-608 LDRRRELQ
+608 
-616 QERQR
+616 QERAEIER
-621 KNDRGYDSPSPF
+621 TKDRGIDFGF

>member
-105 TCETRLEL
+105 TGETRLEL

-147 NTEHSLYDPNDP
+147 NTEHSLYDPDDP

-175 KDFKEQLHQR
+175 KDFKAQLHQR
-185 VYRAVSNGEVTDR
+185 VYRAVANGEVADR

-232 IRLEGEIYEQGFRA
+232 IRLEGEIYEQSFRA
-246 TSEYR
+246 TGEYR
-251 QEVQQRIAEYRG
+251 QEVQQRIEEYRG

-291 PKVGRKNS
+291 STVGRENS

-305 RPDGREAVEP
+305 RPNGREAVEP
-315 ISKLAAIEIEPFNA
+315 VPKLAAIEIEPFNA

-345 GTEKTYHFEYGT
+345 RTEKTYHFEYGT

-374 HQKQVQRDTDF
+374 HQKQVQRDADAKH
-385 EQRDFRETG
+385 RDQRETNEG
-394 ESRSLEQIRGQ
+394 RSFEPIGGQ
-405 LDDQH
+405 FDDQH
-410 MQAARQQSSAFL
+410 MQATRQQSTTSL
-422 YFDQRETGQ
+422 YSDQQECRGMAE
-431 IRDWLLRSNGVL
+431 RLYDSNGVL
-443 IDDGVRSAV
+443 NDDRIRNTIIENHRRTTATITATTSAIAEATASFRHNANQDYPSLVSSIKGNRERSAKL
-452 IEDYRRTAVAIEAT
+452 TASTEIISDNTEAISR
-466 TARTAES
+466 ARTQYSQLYRADQWQSQRDESDYSQQRRSTGENLSLTTLSLVTSDQSSAEF
-473 TRNNANTVDGY
+473 TRN
-484 RRIKELHE
+484 
-492 DFTAEAQ
+492 
-499 RSGQNCYSISEDYA
+499 
-513 TTVRA
+513 VR
-518 DYFSKFFEETTREL
+518 DIEKNLIEM
-532 RISSARA
+532 
-539 TERVS
+539 
-544 DEFAYRFRGEANNSQ
+544 
-559 RTAEFGANRNRE
+559 
-571 ANSTIGTSNERETG
+571 
-585 LSEQLSRKVRGFNT
+585 K
-599 NPIFEALDV
+599 
-608 LDRRRELQ
+608 
-616 QERQR
+616 QERAEIER
-621 KNDRGYDSPSPF
+621 TKDRGIDFGF

>member
-31 QVLSGDVELTAQLID
+31 LVLSGDVELTAQLID

-105 TCETRLEL
+105 TGETRLEL

-147 NTEHSLYDPNDP
+147 NTEHSLYDPDDP

-185 VYRAVSNGEVTDR
+185 VYRAVANGEVADR

-246 TSEYR
+246 TGEYR
-251 QEVQQRIAEYRG
+251 QEVQQRIEEYRG

-291 PKVGRKNS
+291 PTVGRENS

-305 RPDGREAVEP
+305 RPNGREAVEP
-315 ISKLAAIEIEPFNA
+315 VSKLAAIEIEPFNA

-345 GTEKTYHFEYGT
+345 RTEKTYHFEYGT

-374 HQKQVQRDTDF
+374 HQKQVQRDADAKHSDQREANEGRPF
-385 EQRDFRETG
+385 EPIG
-394 ESRSLEQIRGQ
+394 GQ
-405 LDDQH
+405 FDDQH
-410 MQAARQQSSAFL
+410 MQATRQQSTAPMYS
-422 YFDQRETGQ
+422 DQQERRRMAE
-431 IRDWLLRSNGVL
+431 RLHDSNGVL
-443 IDDGVRSAV
+443 NDDRIRNTIIENHRRTTATITATTSAIAEATASFRHNANQDYPSLVSTVKGNRERSAKLTASTE
-452 IEDYRRTAVAIEAT
+452 IISDNTEAISRARTQYSKLYRADQWKSSRDEPDHSQQRRSSGENLNRTA
-466 TARTAES
+466 
-473 TRNNANTVDGY
+473 
-484 RRIKELHE
+484 
-492 DFTAEAQ
+492 
-499 RSGQNCYSISEDYA
+499 
-513 TTVRA
+513 
-518 DYFSKFFEETTREL
+518 FSLIT
-532 RISSARA
+532 SDQSAA
-539 TERVS
+539 
-544 DEFAYRFRGEANNSQ
+544 EFA
-559 RTAEFGANRNRE
+559 RNIRDIE
-571 ANSTIGTSNERETG
+571 TNIVQMKERKKEMD
-585 LSEQLSRKVRGFNT
+585 K
-599 NPIFEALDV
+599 P
-608 LDRRRELQ
+608 
-616 QERQR
+616 
-621 KNDRGYDSPSPF
+621 KPDRGMDFSL